1 MNIYYNLLLGLIHE
15 DDKNLMILLILLD
28 NIVKNMLRLLGYSI
42 WDFAI
47 GSFVFLIIIYT
58 LIYFIFL
65 I

>member
-42 WDFAI
+42 
-47 GSFVFLIIIYT
+47 
-58 LIYFIFL
+58 
-65 I
+65 